1 MKLKTAPAVMR
12 INAKCS
18 DLFSALFDNADG
30 STVAT
35 YNGYVPGFMPGN
47 HYGDY
52 VELDIDL
59 KTGKILNWKAPS
71 LKEINETLMER
82 ENN

>member
-1 MKLKTAPAVMR
+1 MLKQLPAVMR

-18 DLFSALFDNADG
+18 DLFSALYDNADG
-30 STVAT
+30 TTVAA
-35 YNGYVPGFMPGN
+35 YSGYVPGFMPGE

-59 KTGKILNWKAPS
+59 KTGQILNWNPPS
-71 LKEINETLMER
+71 LKAINETLKEQS
-82 ENN
+82 